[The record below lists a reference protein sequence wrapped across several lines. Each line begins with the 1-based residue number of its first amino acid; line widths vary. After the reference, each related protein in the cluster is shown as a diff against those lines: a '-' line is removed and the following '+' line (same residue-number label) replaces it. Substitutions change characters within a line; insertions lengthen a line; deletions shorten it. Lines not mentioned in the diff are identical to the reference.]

1 MPEPLGEGLETSP
14 PERQTQPS
22 TDSAVAVVQGRQR
35 VDAGTM
41 PFVYMLECR
50 DRSFYVG
57 STWDLERRVSEH
69 QQGVG
74 AAYTSRRRP
83 VRLVWHAAYDSVAEA
98 YSMEKRVQ
106 GWSRAKRIALVEGR
120 LGDLPGLSRR
130 GGRPNAG

>member
-1 MPEPLGEGLETSP
+1 
-14 PERQTQPS
+14 
-22 TDSAVAVVQGRQR
+22 
-35 VDAGTM
+35 M

-74 AAYTSRRRP
+74 AAYTRRRRP
-83 VRLVWHAAYDSVAEA
+83 VRLVWHAAYDSVTEA
-98 YSMEKRVQ
+98 YAMEKRVQ

-120 LGDLPGLSRR
+120 LEDLPGLSRR
-130 GGRPNAG
+130 GGRPTAG